1 MLEKKNFT
9 RQLLTNWNVWIA
21 FCCGTFA
28 KTHSRVSRRR
38 IFFLSSYSP
47 EIRIETRRGWKM
59 FVRRGRWRV
68 KFSFSRV
75 SPRESARVPERSSR
89 VGSRL
94 ISASVNS
101 EWFPERLP
109 NYVVRARRVVIWFID
124 QKLGEATQLPLDQY
138 LFSVALPL
146 VRKIL
151 SKVGEHFSWFQK
163 VKEIKRRLV

>member
-1 MLEKKNFT
+1 MLKKKNFT

-47 EIRIETRRGWKM
+47 EIWIETRRGWKM

-75 SPRESARVPERSSR
+75 SPQESARVPERSSR

-101 EWFPERLP
+101 EWVP
-109 NYVVRARRVVIWFID
+109 RAVAKLRGACTTCSNLIYRSEIGRGDPTPAGSIPFLRRTPA
-124 QKLGEATQLPLDQY
+124 GT
-138 LFSVALPL
+138 
-146 VRKIL
+146 
-151 SKVGEHFSWFQK
+151 
-163 VKEIKRRLV
+163 